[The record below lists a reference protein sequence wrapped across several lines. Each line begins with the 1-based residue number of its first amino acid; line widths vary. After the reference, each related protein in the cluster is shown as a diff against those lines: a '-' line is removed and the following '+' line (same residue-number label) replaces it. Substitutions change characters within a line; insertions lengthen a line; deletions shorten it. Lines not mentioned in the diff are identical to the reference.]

1 MWATRVLFSAEAA
14 RRARLQRTTSRT
26 MKLST
31 RALWLLVESMMRC
44 LEALWHRMAA
54 TTSNARGLSVT
65 HNTRL
70 DQIARRILSA
80 QPDLFALTIR
90 PEDEFL
96 IVASDGV
103 WDVLTNQK
111 ACDIVL
117 TDLIRS
123 GGAPEQA
130 ARALVDAAYAA
141 ESEDNISAAV
151 MLLGQTRGA
160 MTQQQEA
167 AASTPAQE
175 QDPYLLQDG
184 DDGLDF

>member
-1 MWATRVLFSAEAA
+1 M
-14 RRARLQRTTSRT
+14 
-26 MKLST
+26 
-31 RALWLLVESMMRC
+31 
-44 LEALWHRMAA
+44 
-54 TTSNARGLSVT
+54 
-65 HNTRL
+65 
-70 DQIARRILSA
+70 
-80 QPDLFALTIR
+80 
-90 PEDEFL
+90 
-96 IVASDGV
+96 

-167 AASTPAQE
+167 AASTPGAQE